1 MSSKMHS
8 KVLAAALSRL
18 RKGKNAKGFGKVSV
32 AALAAV
38 IPETRKV
45 QGIMWELRQK
55 GYEIDMVRDGRVAAF
70 YQLKSVPVVEE
81 AALAETATTEA
92 TEPASDVAS
101 VTETAAE
108 AALLIGHMPESA
120 EQLAA

>member
-18 RKGKNAKGFGKVSV
+18 RKGKNANGFGKVSV

-55 GYEIDMVRDGRVAAF
+55 GYEIDMIRDGQVAAF

-81 AALAETATTEA
+81 AALADTETA
-92 TEPASDVAS
+92 EPASDAAS
-101 VTETAAE
+101 VTEPAF
-108 AALLIGHMPESA
+108 IGHMPEGA